1 MTNQLWQHEVKYPAG
16 TLLYDH
22 LEKTWCVIICWI
34 PDTTRAI
41 VLSGKDH
48 LEKWSYFYV
57 IKSHIT

>member
-1 MTNQLWQHEVKYPAG
+1 M
-16 TLLYDH
+16 LYDH
-22 LEKTWCVIICWI
+22 LEKAWCVIICWI

-57 IKSHIT
+57 SKSHIT

>member
-1 MTNQLWQHEVKYPAG
+1 M
-16 TLLYDH
+16 LYDH

-48 LEKWSYFYV
+48 LEKWSYYYV
-57 IKSHIT
+57 SKSHITRAQTARKGTLLVHS